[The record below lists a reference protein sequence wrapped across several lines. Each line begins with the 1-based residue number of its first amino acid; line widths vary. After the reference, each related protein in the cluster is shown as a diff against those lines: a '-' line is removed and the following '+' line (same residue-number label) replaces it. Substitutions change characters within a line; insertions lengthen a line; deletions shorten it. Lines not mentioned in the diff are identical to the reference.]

1 MPLIEGY
8 LKNNMKIRI
17 DKCVGKQ
24 MKPLQYMPFLWVDTL
39 EKLDEAIKEIK

>member
-1 MPLIEGY
+1 
-8 LKNNMKIRI
+8 
-17 DKCVGKQ
+17 